1 MFCFQFYSPLFVF
14 VQKNGLV
21 IFYLFNH
28 FFISKRTK
36 LLFAWPAFF
45 RNYLLVQNYK
55 SLCNF
60 WITCTK
66 NSAIFKF
73 KIANVINSQFI
84 NRKYKTAL
92 HWILTTNSQL
102 QYMTYKAYYVYTPMS
117 IREDAMLDVP
127 KWRKSPISTCIPPC
141 WVLLSFFPSILEGF
155 LLFVFHFS
163 HIFISIFYFQ

>member
-1 MFCFQFYSPLFVF
+1 MSAKVRQPLSSPVCSAFSFTPLC
-14 VQKNGLV
+14 L
-21 IFYLFNH
+21 YLFKKMVWLFFIFLII

-45 RNYLLVQNYK
+45 RNYLLIQNSK

-60 WITCTK
+60 LITCTK

-73 KIANVINSQFI
+73 KNANVINSQFI

-102 QYMTYKAYYVYTPMS
+102 QYMTYKAYYVYTNVYQGG
-117 IREDAMLDVP
+117 RHVGRA
-127 KWRKSPISTCIPPC
+127 
-141 WVLLSFFPSILEGF
+141 
-155 LLFVFHFS
+155 
-163 HIFISIFYFQ
+163 